1 MLQAN
6 QILDACGPLVA
17 ETVYIRAKRARDEAA
32 SGRATRVPGGAGGGG
47 GGGGGG
53 GTIQCANYPTPSTDS
68 PVVMRTQ
75 AAAAAAAAAAVVAAA
90 AAAAAARYRARRG
103 LTSDGSCDEG

>member
-1 MLQAN
+1 MLRAN
-6 QILDACGPLVA
+6 RLLDACGPLVT
-17 ETVYIRAKRARDEAA
+17 ETVYIRAKRARDDAA

-47 GGGGGG
+47 GGGG
-53 GTIQCANYPTPSTDS
+53 TIQCANYPTPSTDL
-68 PVVMRTQ
+68 PIVTRTQ
-75 AAAAAAAAAAVVAAA
+75 AAAAAAAAAAAVVA